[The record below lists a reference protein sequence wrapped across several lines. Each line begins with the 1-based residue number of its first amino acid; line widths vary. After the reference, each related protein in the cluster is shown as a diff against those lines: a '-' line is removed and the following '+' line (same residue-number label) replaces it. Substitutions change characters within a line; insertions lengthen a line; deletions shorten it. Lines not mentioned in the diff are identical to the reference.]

1 MNITSLLT
9 KDTVLLDL
17 AAASKEAALS
27 ELVGKLDEAGKLSDR
42 EAFMNDILARE
53 EQSTTGIGDGI
64 AIPHAKSAAV
74 REPAI
79 AFGRSAEG
87 IDYASLDGQP
97 AHLFFMIAASEGAN
111 NAHLEALSRLATF
124 LMDGKFRDRV
134 LNAATADEV
143 LAAVNDKER
152 ELEEPEAPAEAPEAP
167 AESVPV
173 QADAQAGQEEPS
185 ALGKVLAVTACPTG
199 IAHTYMAAEKLNE
212 RAKERGI
219 PIKVETNGSSG
230 VKNRLT
236 AEEIAEADVI
246 IVAADTKVEMA
257 RFDGKP
263 VIQTK
268 VGKAIHETDVLL
280 DRAVTKDAPIY
291 HAERKA
297 DKGESAEPKSGF
309 YKHLMNGV
317 SNMLPFVVGGG
328 ILIALSFFWGINAS
342 DPESPEYNAFAAM
355 LNTIG
360 GGKAFFLMVP
370 VLAGFIASSI
380 AERPGFAPGMVG
392 GLIAITVS
400 GVEGADGGSGFLGGI
415 IAGFLA
421 GYVTLFV
428 KKMFAKLPD
437 ALEGLK
443 PVLFYPLFGIA
454 ITGIIMMLIN
464 PQLTKLY
471 TGLSSFLEGLGGT
484 NQVLVGLIIG
494 AMMAVDMGGPV
505 NKAAYTFGIAM
516 LDAGNF
522 NFIAAVMAAG
532 MVPPLGMAL
541 ATTLF
546 KKRFSKQEQ
555 EAGKTAYVLGACFI
569 TEGVIPFAA
578 ADPARVIPASIG
590 GAAVTGALTMLFDI
604 SLRAPHGGVFVMGLV
619 DGGLMKV
626 ILYAAAI
633 IAGAIVTA
641 FLAGMLKK
649 PVVQAA

>member
-17 AAASKEAALS
+17 AAASKEAALA
-27 ELVGKLDEAGKLSDR
+27 ELVGKLDEAGRLSDR

-53 EQSTTGIGDGI
+53 QQSTTGIGDGI
-64 AIPHAKSAAV
+64 AIPHAKSSAV

-111 NAHLEALSRLATF
+111 NDHLEALSRLATF
-124 LMDGKFRDRV
+124 LMDGKFRERV
-134 LNAATADEV
+134 LNAASADEV

-152 ELEEPEAPAEAPEAP
+152 ELEEPEVPAEPEP
-167 AESVPV
+167 AESASS
-173 QADAQAGQEEPS
+173 QADEQAGQGAAPL
-185 ALGKVLAVTACPTG
+185 LGKVLAVTACPTG

-236 AEEIAEADVI
+236 PEEIAEADVI

-268 VGKAIHETDVLL
+268 VGKAIHETDALL

-291 HAERKA
+291 HAEGKA

-328 ILIALSFFWGINAS
+328 ILIALSFFWGINSS
-342 DPESPEYNAFAAM
+342 DPASSEYNAFAAM

-392 GLIAITVS
+392 GLIAVTVS

-428 KKMFAKLPD
+428 KKMFVKLPD

-454 ITGIIMMLIN
+454 ITGIVMMLIN

-471 TGLSSFLEGLGGT
+471 TGLSAFLEGLGGT

-546 KKRFSKQEQ
+546 KKRFSKPER

-578 ADPARVIPASIG
+578 ADPARVIPASVG

-626 ILYAAAI
+626 LLYALAI
-633 IAGAIVTA
+633 IAGAVVTA

-649 PVVQAA
+649 PAVKAA

>member
-17 AAASKEAALS
+17 AASSKEAALS

-53 EQSTTGIGDGI
+53 AQSTTGIGDGI
-64 AIPHAKSAAV
+64 AIPHAKSSAV
-74 REPAI
+74 HEPAI
-79 AFGRSAEG
+79 AFGRSAPG
-87 IDYASLDGQP
+87 IDYEALDGQP

-111 NAHLEALSRLATF
+111 NDHLEALSRLATF
-124 LMDGKFRDRV
+124 LMDGKFRERV
-134 LNAATADEV
+134 LKAASADEV

-152 ELEEPEAPAEAPEAP
+152 ELEEPEEPAEP
-167 AESVPV
+167 AQV
-173 QADAQAGQEEPS
+173 QAEAAPS
-185 ALGKVLAVTACPTG
+185 PGKVLAVTACPTG

-219 PIKVETNGSSG
+219 PIKIETNGSSG

-236 AEEIAEADVI
+236 PEEIAEADVI

-280 DRAVTKDAPIY
+280 DRATQKEAPIY
-291 HAERKA
+291 HAEAKS
-297 DKGESAEPKSGF
+297 DKGDSTEPKSGF

-328 ILIALSFFWGINAS
+328 ILIALSFFWGIHSS
-342 DPESPEYNAFAAM
+342 DPASPEYNAFAAM

-443 PVLFYPLFGIA
+443 PVLFYPLFSIA

-471 TGLSSFLEGLGGT
+471 TGLSAFLEGLGGT

-546 KKRFSKQEQ
+546 KKRFSRQER

-604 SLRAPHGGVFVMGLV
+604 SLRAPHGGIFVMGLV
-619 DGGLMKV
+619 DGGIMKV
-626 ILYAAAI
+626 LLYAAAI
-633 IAGAIVTA
+633 IAGAFVTA

-649 PVVQAA
+649 PAVPAA

>member
-17 AAASKEAALS
+17 AASSKEAALS

-53 EQSTTGIGDGI
+53 AQSTTGIGDGI
-64 AIPHAKSAAV
+64 AIPHAKSSAV
-74 REPAI
+74 HEPAI
-79 AFGRSAEG
+79 AFGRSAPG
-87 IDYASLDGQP
+87 IDYEALDGQP

-111 NAHLEALSRLATF
+111 NDHLEALSRLATF
-124 LMDGKFRDRV
+124 LMDGKFRERV
-134 LNAATADEV
+134 LKAASADEV

-152 ELEEPEAPAEAPEAP
+152 ELEEPEEPAEP
-167 AESVPV
+167 AQV
-173 QADAQAGQEEPS
+173 QAEAAPS
-185 ALGKVLAVTACPTG
+185 PGKVLAVTACPTG

-236 AEEIAEADVI
+236 PEEIAEADVI

-280 DRAVTKDAPIY
+280 DRATQKDAPIY
-291 HAERKA
+291 HAEAKS
-297 DKGESAEPKSGF
+297 DKGDSTEPKSGF

-328 ILIALSFFWGINAS
+328 ILIALSFFWGIHSS
-342 DPESPEYNAFAAM
+342 DPASPEYNAFAAM

-443 PVLFYPLFGIA
+443 PVLFYPLFSIA

-471 TGLSSFLEGLGGT
+471 TGLSAFLEGLGGT

-546 KKRFSKQEQ
+546 KKRFSRQER

-604 SLRAPHGGVFVMGLV
+604 SLRAPHGGIFVMGLV
-619 DGGLMKV
+619 DGGIMKV
-626 ILYAAAI
+626 LLYAAAI
-633 IAGAIVTA
+633 IAGAFVTA

-649 PVVQAA
+649 PAVPAA